1 MPTERNNCISA
12 GPGLF
17 IFLATHWHLVPTQS
31 SSVGILDMADTAGD
45 RAGSASHGGRSRD
58 HIVVS
63 TPNIA
68 ATANT
73 ADIADTVDTEHP
85 NMDHSCRGFIPVPVD
100 RGRPRQAEPEV

>member
-17 IFLATHWHLVPTQS
+17 IFLAAHWHLVPTQS
-31 SSVGILDMADTAGD
+31 SRVGILDMADTAGD
-45 RAGSASHGGRSRD
+45 RAGSASHGGRSRG

-68 ATANT
+68 GNANI
-73 ADIADTVDTEHP
+73 ADIADNDHP
-85 NMDHSCRGFIPVPVD
+85 NLDRWFMGYMPVPVD